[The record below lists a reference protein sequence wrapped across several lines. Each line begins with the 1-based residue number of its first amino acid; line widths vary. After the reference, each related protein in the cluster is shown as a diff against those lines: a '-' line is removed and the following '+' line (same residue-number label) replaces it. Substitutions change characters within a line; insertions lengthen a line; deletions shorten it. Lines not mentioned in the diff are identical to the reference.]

1 MRVKVKCMG
10 NKGDFAAID
19 RVVVVRRARVSV
31 EDSIRRL

>member
-1 MRVKVKCMG
+1 VRMKVKCLG

-31 EDSIRRL
+31 ENSIRRL